1 MKREEIEKLLGGYA
15 AGTLT
20 NEERQALF
28 AAALE
33 DQHLFDA
40 LAREEPLRELLQDPA
55 ARGELLA
62 TLDDAPQPWYYRP
75 LSPAIIAGAA
85 AALIL
90 FALVVYWRPLRT
102 RIPVDT
108 TLVKPQIAEVRTGQA
123 FGVLPD
129 ALRPRPVRSSLPT
142 ELPPPPVLAPA
153 ASSAALPKLTET
165 PAAPP
170 PPEPA
175 PAAAQASAPAD
186 ATTQPLRAA
195 LSALPRAAAVAPR
208 LRYRIMRRLP
218 NGEFGEVDPRQEL
231 EREDAVVIRL
241 EVSETGYAYVFQ
253 QDVEKQ
259 WQPLATARVVRAG
272 FYLLPPTGS
281 IRADSPGSKE
291 LLLVFSRVPLSNARG
306 PAIALPVKG
315 QEVIPAASPGRATA
329 VVTTAAEPPAQQVSL
344 PITLKYK

>member
-20 NEERQALF
+20 NAERQALF

-33 DQHLFDA
+33 DQHLFDV

-75 LSPAIIAGAA
+75 LSPAIITGAA
-85 AALIL
+85 AALIA

-108 TLVKPQIAEVRTGQA
+108 TPVKPQIATVPPGKA

-129 ALRPRPVRSSLPT
+129 GLRPRPVRSSLPA

-153 ASSAALPKLTET
+153 ASSAALQKLAET

-186 ATTQPLRAA
+186 ATTQLLRAA
-195 LSALPRAAAVAPR
+195 LSALPPAAPR

-218 NGEFGEVDPRQEL
+218 NGEFAEVDPQQEL

-259 WQPLATARVVRAG
+259 WQPLATARVLRAG
-272 FYLLPPTGS
+272 SYLLPPTGS
-281 IRADSPGSKE
+281 IRADTPGSKE
-291 LLLVFSRVPLSNARG
+291 FLLVFSRVPLSNARG
-306 PAIALPVKG
+306 PAIALSVKG

-329 VVTTAAEPPAQQVSL
+329 VVTTAAEPPAQQVSF